1 MEPSVQWGSTSVEES
16 DAVLFKDDLDEEVSN
31 VISSGNVELISKM
44 LLQLAKKSNSQQ
56 RYNAQL
62 LNKILKVQGNIQVC
76 CRIRPLSQKEI
87 DESDKLMVEML
98 SETELGCYDVR
109 SRSWKSFAFDRVWGP
124 DHGQAAVF
132 QDVEPL
138 ALSVVDGYN
147 ACIFAYGQVSQ
158 KNLSDVGLIFRRK
171 HIY

>member
-87 DESDKLMVEML
+87 EESEIR
-98 SETELGCYDVR
+98 T
-109 SRSWKSFAFDRVWGP
+109 FALYPTRG
-124 DHGQAAVF
+124 H
-132 QDVEPL
+132 
-138 ALSVVDGYN
+138 
-147 ACIFAYGQVSQ
+147 
-158 KNLSDVGLIFRRK
+158 
-171 HIY
+171 